1 MVGGDDGDATAQR
14 RCNSNYD
21 GRRWMVQRQHDG
33 DNSDGARRRQWRRP
47 NERWAATT
55 ATLWRDGDAT
65 ATVMDDDGWYNGYTT
80 AMMAMERG
88 GNGNGAQ
95 TSNGRHR
102 GMLARYGRASMH
114 LELSSFGYKY
124 GIPPTALGTA
134 SPTPAPSRPWTC
146 VISTAR
152 PRARV
157 KVQQP
162 IVPGQAVPPEPAQK
176 ACEQQPPARLRR
188 PLRR

>member
-1 MVGGDDGDATAQR
+1 
-14 RCNSNYD
+14 
-21 GRRWMVQRQHDG
+21 MVQRQHDG

-88 GNGNGAQ
+88 GDGDGAQ

-102 GMLARYGRASMH
+102 GNAPEGGGGRWPSNPIHRSPPSSPDRAS
-114 LELSSFGYKY
+114 
-124 GIPPTALGTA
+124 PP
-134 SPTPAPSRPWTC
+134 SPTT
-146 VISTAR
+146 IL
-152 PRARV
+152 PRV
-157 KVQQP
+157 L
-162 IVPGQAVPPEPAQK
+162 
-176 ACEQQPPARLRR
+176 CL
-188 PLRR
+188 